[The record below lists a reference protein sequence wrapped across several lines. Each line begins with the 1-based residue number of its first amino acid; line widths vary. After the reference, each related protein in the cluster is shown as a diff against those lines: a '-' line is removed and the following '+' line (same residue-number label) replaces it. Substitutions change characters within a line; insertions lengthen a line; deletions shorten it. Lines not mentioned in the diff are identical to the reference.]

1 MNFDIDGIKKSYDRC
16 LNSHGNS
23 KKFFVRFY
31 EVFLASDPEIRS
43 MFLQTNIMKQVNA
56 LKNGISTVIMY
67 AGNNDGIAS
76 QSLETIKRT
85 HSSDTLKV
93 KARHYKIWEDSL
105 ITVLY
110 EYDNEFSDEP
120 EKDWRTLIQ
129 QTVEIL
135 LVD

>member
-1 MNFDIDGIKKSYDRC
+1 MNFDIDSIKKSYDRC
-16 LNSHGNS
+16 LNSHGNN

-31 EVFLASDPEIRS
+31 EVFLESDPEIRS

-67 AGNNDGIAS
+67 AGNDDSMTS
-76 QSLETIKRT
+76 QGLESIRRT

-110 EYDNEFSDEP
+110 EYDNEFTEIL
-120 EKDWRTLIQ
+120 EKDWRALIQ
-129 QTVEIL
+129 QTVDIL
-135 LVD
+135 LVE

>member
-1 MNFDIDGIKKSYDRC
+1 
-16 LNSHGNS
+16 
-23 KKFFVRFY
+23 
-31 EVFLASDPEIRS
+31 

-67 AGNNDGIAS
+67 AGNDDSMTS
-76 QSLETIKRT
+76 QGLESIRRT

-110 EYDNEFSDEP
+110 EYDNEFTEIL
-120 EKDWRTLIQ
+120 EKDWRALIQ
-129 QTVEIL
+129 QTVDIL
-135 LVD
+135 LVE